1 MGAIY
6 GRQGRWREA
15 LANYRRAQELNPR
28 VPNDSEAQ
36 TAGALR
42 DWHSVKVLYRHLLE
56 LDPDNIDFKIN
67 FASMLMNGEGDFP
80 AARAILETIP
90 YPRHDASGNP
100 ISMDVGFRWEF
111 FMLERDFA
119 GAEKLL
125 VDFPLE
131 EFPPPYNGVKT
142 FLFACTAWARGDR
155 ARARE
160 LFEKG
165 RPLMESTV
173 RDHPDDPWFVSWL
186 GMVYA
191 YLGRKE
197 EALRESQRAVDLVP
211 ANDAI
216 ERPHYLSN
224 LALVYALTGETEKAV
239 TLVEQLLT
247 TPTAESMAFHAI
259 TFTQL
264 RSWRWDSLQAIRA
277 SRKFS
282 QARSRRRCTRHDYA
296 RRYRGGARLPTGD
309 RACPLHRHCR
319 LLQTVDQRAA

>member
-1 MGAIY
+1 
-6 GRQGRWREA
+6 
-15 LANYRRAQELNPR
+15 
-28 VPNDSEAQ
+28 
-36 TAGALR
+36 
-42 DWHSVKVLYRHLLE
+42 
-56 LDPDNIDFKIN
+56 
-67 FASMLMNGEGDFP
+67 
-80 AARAILETIP
+80 
-90 YPRHDASGNP
+90 
-100 ISMDVGFRWEF
+100 
-111 FMLERDFA
+111 
-119 GAEKLL
+119 
-125 VDFPLE
+125 
-131 EFPPPYNGVKT
+131 
-142 FLFACTAWARGDR
+142 
-155 ARARE
+155 
-160 LFEKG
+160 
-165 RPLMESTV
+165 MESTV

-191 YLGRKE
+191 DLGRKE

-224 LALVYALTGETEKAV
+224 LSLVYALTGETEKAV

-296 RRYRGGARLPTGD
+296 RRYRGGARLP
-309 RACPLHRHCR
+309 
-319 LLQTVDQRAA
+319 